1 MQCYPTATLSWEKYI
16 PITSN
21 FIVFIIYFL
30 TYSHIFELKMWLIP
44 AALFIT
50 LYIGSATPNKNFE
63 NSTIKIIMIAVLLLQ
78 KYMKNSEDTTTL

>member
-16 PITSN
+16 PITS
-21 FIVFIIYFL
+21 
-30 TYSHIFELKMWLIP
+30 ELKMWLIP